1 MHRTLPIMFG
11 DGCVAD
17 GCVADGRVVDVSV
30 AFLQQCETLTM
41 FEALPG
47 VCDACV
53 PVSIPGLSFDRHAR
67 LLAMISDLD
76 ERCIALDEAQRVDEA
91 ERVYDE
97 ALDTL
102 DIPEMFALLHA
113 ADYLQHGR
121 ALASC
126 ARVIAGRVRGKSRR
140 EMLDVMGLQESPERM
155 QLMDA
160 GLSWVIPDADVRN
173 FPV

>member
-1 MHRTLPIMFG
+1 MHRTLPIMF
-11 DGCVAD
+11 
-17 GCVADGRVVDVSV
+17 ADGRVVDVSV

-41 FEALPG
+41 FEALPA
-47 VCDACV
+47 VCDACE

-76 ERCIALDEAQRVDEA
+76 ERCIALDAGEAQ
-91 ERVYDE
+91 RVYDE

-160 GLSWVIPDADVRN
+160 GLSWVIPDADVRK